1 MLFGMWN
8 FTIKRIVD
16 HVTEQKKISQFLAK
30 SIKFIEVQDLR
41 NLNIFLLSKNDI
53 NERKSVNSLACGY
66 LFLLYY

>member
-1 MLFGMWN
+1 MLFGTWN

-53 NERKSVNSLACGY
+53 NERKSVNSLACG
-66 LFLLYY
+66 